1 MRIAICDD
9 DIKDLE
15 SVRLVVQEFAMYKLP
30 KHPITIDTF
39 RNGFELL
46 AHIETQG
53 NYDLIILDILM
64 PGMNGIEVASV
75 IRRVDENSK
84 IVFLSTSSEF
94 AVSSYKVGAYF
105 YLVKPVANS
114 DLTALL
120 NKVLNQ
126 MIKEQQH
133 SLVIKEKSRI
143 TRVLISNIDYIES
156 IKHNIVFH
164 LHDQSKVIS
173 YGTLNNYLSILLAD
187 SSFVH
192 CHRSFVVNM
201 NSVVSITTRD
211 FVMAD
216 QTLVPISK
224 ILYSKS
230 KSAYISHVV
239 SKGGGV
245 L

>member
-1 MRIAICDD
+1 M
-9 DIKDLE
+9 
-15 SVRLVVQEFAMYKLP
+15 SKLP

-75 IRRVDENSK
+75 IRRADENCK
-84 IVFLSTSSEF
+84 IVFLSISAEF
-94 AVSSYKVGAYF
+94 AVTSYKVGAYF
-105 YLVKPVANS
+105 YLLKPVVNS

-120 NKVLNQ
+120 NRVLNL
-126 MIKEQQH
+126 MIKEQLH
-133 SLVIKEKSRI
+133 SLVIKEKNRTTRI
-143 TRVLISNIDYIES
+143 LISNIDYIES
-156 IKHNIVFH
+156 IRHNIVFH
-164 LHDQSKVIS
+164 LHDQRKITS

-187 SSFVH
+187 SNFVQ

-201 NSVVSITTRD
+201 NGVVSITTRD
-211 FVMAD
+211 FVMAN

-224 ILYSKS
+224 ILYPKI

-239 SKGGGV
+239 GKGGCD

>member
-9 DIKDLE
+9 EIQDLE
-15 SVRLVVQEFAMYKLP
+15 SIRLVVQKFAMSKLP
-30 KHPITIDTF
+30 KYPITIDTF

-75 IRRVDENSK
+75 IRRADENCK

-94 AVSSYKVGAYF
+94 AVTSYKVGAYF
-105 YLVKPVANS
+105 YLVKPVS
-114 DLTALL
+114 GEDLTTLL
-120 NKVLNQ
+120 NRVFNQ
-126 MIKEQQH
+126 MIKEQLH
-133 SLVIKEKSRI
+133 SLVIKERSRFI
-143 TRVLISNIDYIES
+143 RVLISNIDYIES
-156 IKHNIVFH
+156 IKHSIVFH
-164 LHDQSKVIS
+164 LHDQRKITS
-173 YGTLNNYLSILLAD
+173 YGTLNYYLNILLAD
-187 SSFVH
+187 SSFVQ

-201 NSVVSITTRD
+201 NNVVSITKRD
-211 FVMAD
+211 FVMSN

-224 ILYSKS
+224 MLYSKI
-230 KSAYISHVV
+230 KSTYISHIV
-239 SKGGGV
+239 SKGGGG